1 MIFLPWILAATLA
14 SGTGAER
21 VRTYHYE
28 NVLGTSLELKIG
40 AASPAAAQRAESA
53 AMKEIA
59 RQAGILSAYDPAS
72 EFSRWSKTNGQPVPV
87 SPELYEMLG
96 LFDRWREQSGGALD
110 ASAEVVGRVWKNAA
124 AQNRLPNAAELEGAV
139 ALVKKAHWRLDPA
152 AHSAE
157 HLSDAPLALNSF
169 AKSYIASKAGEAALR
184 ESGVSGVVVNLG
196 GDVVIRGAQAE
207 RVDIANPLSDA
218 ENSAPLA
225 RLLVKDRAVATS
237 GNYRRGVSI
246 DGKWYSHIVD
256 PRTGMPVDHVVSATV
271 IAPTAADAGALA
283 TALNVV
289 SVEDAPRLAAK
300 TPGAEYMLI
309 AANGRRIQSAGW
321 RAMELPLAA
330 APTVQAAGAGA
341 WNPAFELVVSLEL
354 SRFDGRAY
362 RRPFVAVWI
371 EDKDRFPVRTLALWF
386 DKERWLPDLKQWYRD
401 ERLRALAEG
410 NDITASVSSATRP
423 PGKYSLKWDGKD
435 QNGKPVKAGR
445 YTVCIEA
452 AREHGTYQVIRQEVD
467 FNGKPQQFQLP
478 GNIEVAS
485 AALDYRKAVR

>member
-1 MIFLPWILAATLA
+1 MNLLPWIAAA
-14 SGTGAER
+14 AMAGGTGAER

-40 AASPAAAQRAESA
+40 ATSPAAAQRAESA
-53 AMKEIA
+53 VMKEIA
-59 RQAGILSAYDPAS
+59 RQSGILSAYNPAS
-72 EFSRWSKTNGQPVPV
+72 EFSRWSRTTGQQVQV

-124 AQNRLPNAAELEGAV
+124 AQNRLPTAAELDGAV
-139 ALVKKAHWRLDPA
+139 ALVRKAHWRLDPSA
-152 AHSAE
+152 NSAE

-169 AKSYIASKAGEAALR
+169 AKSYIANKAGEAALR

-196 GDVVIRGAQAE
+196 GDMVIRGAHAE

-271 IAPTAADAGALA
+271 VAPTAADAGALA

-289 SVEDAPRLAAK
+289 SVEEASRLAAK

-321 RAMELPLAA
+321 KAMEMPLAA
-330 APTVQAAGAGA
+330 APAAQPAAAGT
-341 WNPAFELVVSLEL
+341 WNAAYELVVSLEL
-354 SRFDGRAY
+354 SRFDGQPY

-401 ERLRALAEG
+401 ERLRSLAEG

-435 QNGKPVKAGR
+435 QTGKPVKTGR
-445 YTVCIEA
+445 FTVCIEA

-478 GNIEVAS
+478 ANIEIAG
-485 AALDYRKAVR
+485 AALDYRKAAQ